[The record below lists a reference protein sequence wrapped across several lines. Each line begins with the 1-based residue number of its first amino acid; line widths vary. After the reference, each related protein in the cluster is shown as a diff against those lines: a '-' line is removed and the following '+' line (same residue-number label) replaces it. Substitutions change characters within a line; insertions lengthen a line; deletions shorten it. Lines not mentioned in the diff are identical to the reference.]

1 MEILLVSVGALHRVK
16 LFSCLLENCRGWKGP
31 LEII

>member
-1 MEILLVSVGALHRVK
+1 MEILLVSVGALHDVK
-16 LFSCLLENCRGWKGP
+16 LFSHSLQNYRCWKGP